1 MTPDNPTAKPT
12 RTSILEKLGLHRP
25 ELRAWAMY
33 DWANSAMVT
42 TIVTAVFPIYFARV
56 AAADLPKETA
66 TARYAL
72 ASTLSLIIV
81 AVLAPVLGAV
91 ADYAPVKKR
100 LLAMF
105 LSTGVLAT
113 AGMFFIHQGDWLLAM
128 VLFIVA
134 YVGAAG
140 SFVFYDSLL
149 PHIAHGSEMDRL
161 STTAYALGYLGGGLL
176 LAANLAWI
184 KLPHWFGLPS
194 GENLTEA
201 QATLP
206 TRLAFVSVAVWWFL
220 FALPMFLRVPEPASR
235 HGGSAR
241 QGQNALKAALLQLK
255 DTLVA
260 LRGFKHAFLLLLA
273 FLIYNDGITTIYKM
287 ATIYGTELN
296 IDEGSLITAILLVQF
311 VGIPFAILFGM
322 LAGRIGAKRCVTI
335 TLFVYAGISVFGY
348 FMKTAAHFYILAIL
362 VAMVQGGS
370 QALSRSLFATLI
382 PKEKSAEFFALFAV
396 CEKFAGILG
405 PVVFM
410 AMIAATGSSRGAVFA
425 VILFFIVGGCLL
437 QLVNVAEGQKAARAA
452 EAA

>member
-1 MTPDNPTAKPT
+1 MTTENPAAKPAGST
-12 RTSILEKLGLHRP
+12 ILDRLGLHRP

-56 AAADLPKETA
+56 AASDLPKETA

-72 ASTLSLIIV
+72 ASTLAMIIV
-81 AVLAPVLGAV
+81 AILAPVLGAI
-91 ADYAPVKKR
+91 ADYAPVKKK

-113 AGMFFIHQGDWLLAM
+113 AGMFFIHTGDWLMAM
-128 VLFIVA
+128 ILFIVA

-201 QATLP
+201 QLTLP

-235 HGGSAR
+235 HGCNKRS
-241 QGQNALKAALLQLK
+241 GQNPLKAALGQLVE
-255 DTLVA
+255 TLTA

-311 VGIPFAILFGM
+311 IGIPFAVFFGV
-322 LAGRIGAKRCVTI
+322 LAGRIGAKRCVTLSLI
-335 TLFVYAGISVFGY
+335 VYAGISVFGY

-405 PVVFM
+405 PIVFM
-410 AMIAATGSSRGAVFA
+410 AMIAATGSSRSAVFA

-452 EAA
+452 EAV